1 MREVRIK
8 RDYLTHAEGS
18 ALIEQGNTKVICSV
32 SIEEKVPSFLRGGG
46 TGWLTAEYGML
57 PRSAQKRIPRELT
70 VGTVKGRIYEIQRM
84 IGRSLRAIIDL
95 GQIGER
101 TIQIDCDVIEADG
114 GTRTA
119 SITGAWVALYDALSK
134 MRKERIIQSDPLL
147 DQLAAISVG
156 IINNTPVLDLCYEE
170 DSKAQV
176 DMNIVMVPSGDI
188 VEIQGTAEEKPFSQ
202 TLMMEMLR
210 LAKDG
215 ISQLAVIQRK
225 ALGLE

>member
-156 IINNTPVLDLCYEE
+156 VINNTPVLDLCYEE